1 MPSPTRLTQ
10 ARQYHILG
18 VILLSAGLIL
28 TIELVSGGANARFLR
43 LLVGWGALPLALL
56 LAAAGLYLL
65 LRQRLAPQLAKNW
78 YIEFVL
84 GVQALFVAA
93 LAATHLSLGADSY
106 LDAQA
111 GRGGGMVGWALSDL
125 LREGMGAAGAWFVV
139 IALAAVG
146 LFLIFNYSPLRAL
159 PLPAWLIPAPRPARR
174 PEGGGRRAED
184 GGRRAEGG
192 GRRAEGGGRRA
203 EGGGR
208 RAEGGGRRAEG
219 GGRRAEGGETGKSGK
234 GADAPAAKPAPPP
247 AAAPAIATR
256 PPAKQPAAARPVE
269 PAAKPI
275 VAPTPA
281 TVARGLTPPPAP
293 RRGKKLPPLDL
304 LQGEDKGGS
313 SNQQAAI
320 QAAIIEDTLASFG
333 IPAKVV
339 ETNIGPTVTQF
350 GVAPGNI
357 QKNDRILRVRVNQ
370 IVSLSDDLALALAA
384 SPVRIEAPVPGRPY
398 VGIEVPNPD
407 STLVS
412 LRRLLQDRAFKKI
425 GAPLAVPFG
434 RDVSGA
440 IVAADLHKLPHLL
453 IAGATGS
460 GKSVALNAII
470 CSLLFNNTPDALR
483 LILVDPKRVEFPG
496 YNGIPHL
503 VAPVVTEIDHAGGA
517 LSWLLIEMDE
527 RYRRFAARNVRNITA
542 FNESAPASE
551 RLPYLVLVID
561 ELADMMMT
569 APEVIEAKLVRLAQ
583 MARATG
589 IHLVVAT
596 QRPSVDVVTGL
607 IKANFPARLA
617 FAVTSQIDSRV
628 ILDTPGAEK
637 LLGRGDGLLM
647 TADSAKLR
655 RIQGCFVS
663 DIEIGDLVRWWQTN
677 YPAPPPDPTRPRY
690 PWSQLMVEEATADDL
705 VQQAI
710 EKLRSRQTI
719 SVSGLQRLL
728 GVGYPRAA
736 RLMEELE
743 TEGIV
748 GPEGDRRTGRP
759 VLIEDEDLLG

>member
-28 TIELVSGGANARFLR
+28 AIELVSGGANARFLR

-139 IALAAVG
+139 IALTAVG

-174 PEGGGRRAED
+174 PEGGGRK
-184 GGRRAEGG
+184 
-192 GRRAEGGGRRA
+192 
-203 EGGGR
+203 
-208 RAEGGGRRAEG
+208 AEG

-247 AAAPAIATR
+247 AAARAPAIATQ

-275 VAPTPA
+275 VAPTTA
-281 TVARGLTPPPAP
+281 TVARGLAPPPTP

-663 DIEIGDLVRWWQTN
+663 DNEIGDLVRWWQTN

-690 PWSQLMVEEATADDL
+690 PWSQLMADEATADDL
-705 VQQAI
+705 MQQAI

>member
-1 MPSPTRLTQ
+1 VPSPTRLTQ

-28 TIELVSGGANARFLR
+28 AIELVSGGANARFLR

-139 IALAAVG
+139 IALTAVG

-174 PEGGGRRAED
+174 PEGGGRK
-184 GGRRAEGG
+184 
-192 GRRAEGGGRRA
+192 
-203 EGGGR
+203 
-208 RAEGGGRRAEG
+208 AEG

-247 AAAPAIATR
+247 AAARAPAIATQ

-275 VAPTPA
+275 VAPTTA
-281 TVARGLTPPPAP
+281 TVARGLAPPPTP

-663 DIEIGDLVRWWQTN
+663 DNEIGDLVRWWQTN

-690 PWSQLMVEEATADDL
+690 PWSQLMADEATADDL
-705 VQQAI
+705 MQQAI

>member
-28 TIELVSGGANARFLR
+28 AIELVSGGANARFLR

-139 IALAAVG
+139 IALTAVG

-174 PEGGGRRAED
+174 PEGGGRK
-184 GGRRAEGG
+184 
-192 GRRAEGGGRRA
+192 
-203 EGGGR
+203 
-208 RAEGGGRRAEG
+208 AEG

-247 AAAPAIATR
+247 AAARAPAIATQ
-256 PPAKQPAAARPVE
+256 PPATQPAAARPVE

-275 VAPTPA
+275 VAPTTA
-281 TVARGLTPPPAP
+281 TVARGLAPPPTP

-663 DIEIGDLVRWWQTN
+663 DNEIGDLVRWWQTN

-690 PWSQLMVEEATADDL
+690 PWSQLMADEATADDL
-705 VQQAI
+705 MQQAI